1 MATQITTSKDIIL
14 TAPVAKVYASWDL
27 REANFNTNL
36 VAYLRLDQ
44 LRIVCG
50 PEIDQAQLSY
60 TYGDIVREDQRTVEY
75 YPPLNLAGAF
85 VKIQIDDTVFADDFS
100 SSSGTA
106 TENLPIT
113 WYGRIE
119 HNEKTSAG
127 SRDILNTGS
136 SSSIGSSSSASS
148 PHARGTQHFTAFG
161 LLRLLEQEIIDT
173 SYVDLTGSTS
183 ASSSS
188 TNLYTVYTGLP
199 FNSDPGGQFVRRG
212 NRSAAKINGTYV
224 YSWEPRGFDTWS
236 AYNAVE
242 YLLAHQVPLKNGG
255 SQANVW
261 RLDADIDCLDWYDI
275 DVKTNGRTV
284 KSVLDELI
292 PRQRGIGY
300 YVDFD
305 NTNDQIVLHAF
316 TFTNVDITLPSGKVL
331 KANPNQR
338 SLDFETAL
346 DVIDATVTDTM
357 LSSYHRIIVR
367 GDKRTTTF
375 TASLEELGPYYT
387 EAFCPAWSSD
397 DESEYILAAS
407 SAPDYSSLTTI
418 QKQARNAIYRSS
430 PRLEEVF
437 RKFKLNQNTDANRWL
452 GTSYDILGVGTHRY
466 AIRGDQKVEPYSSI
480 DDSGNYG
487 TSDYVPSLRLMRS
500 LPLYENYD
508 YSDTKLSTFSYGTAF
523 SANKHPSFIP
533 PFVFAKTSKITTSSS
548 SASPT
553 YRYEMLDRL
562 HRSWASAGD
571 RTWSARLTINDTEPG
586 FEINASVPHFL
597 AGVSTVG
604 WAVMADHENQSINK
618 GIPYTDC
625 YVTVCVELNEQVQ
638 WEEVLAEPVGN
649 APEQVLII
657 PIHGARFDYV
667 VPYTVVDI
675 KDGIPVQTTSG
686 GFAKNDM
693 TRLKS
698 IAKAASQWYSQERQ
712 TLDLAFRQVRAMFK
726 LGWLITDIGQRYD
739 RKTGFGVSS
748 SAGLTSINTPITGI
762 TYTLGN
768 GNEAGHTRLET
779 GFVNLDFDGRS
790 Q

>member
-1 MATQITTSKDIIL
+1 MPSQITTSKDIVQS
-14 TAPVAKVYASWDL
+14 APVAKVYTSTDL
-27 REANFNTNL
+27 REANFTL
-36 VAYLRLDQ
+36 VAYLRLEQ

-50 PEIDQAQLSY
+50 PEIDQAQFSY
-60 TYGDIVREDQRTVEY
+60 IYGDIIREDQQTVAY
-75 YPPLNLAGAF
+75 YPPIDLAGKF
-85 VKIQIDDTVFADDFS
+85 VKIQIDDTVYAEDFS
-100 SSSGTA
+100 SSSGTT
-106 TENLPIT
+106 TENLPIK

-119 HNEKTSAG
+119 HNEQTSAG
-127 SRDILNTGS
+127 SRDLINAGS
-136 SSSIGSSSSASS
+136 SSSSGSSSSASS

-173 SYVDLTGSTS
+173 SYVDLTAS
-183 ASSSS
+183 ASSSSSS

-212 NRSAAKINGTYV
+212 NRSAAKINGSYV

-236 AYNAVE
+236 AHNAVE

-261 RLDADIDCLDWYDI
+261 RLDSDIDFLDWYDI

-284 KSVLDELI
+284 KSVIDELI

-300 YVDFD
+300 CVDFD
-305 NTNDQIVLHAF
+305 SSNDQIVLHAF
-316 TFTNVDITLPSGKVL
+316 TFTNVDISLPSGKTL

-338 SLDFETAL
+338 SLDFEHAL

-357 LSSYHRIIVR
+357 LSAYHRIIAR
-367 GDKRTTTF
+367 GEKRTVTF
-375 TASLEELGPYYT
+375 TSKISLG
-387 EAFCPAWSSD
+387 AANGNAIHPAWSTD
-397 DESEYILAAS
+397 DEAEYINGAS
-407 SAPDYSSLTTI
+407 SSLDYSSLTTV

-430 PRLEEVF
+430 PRLEEVY
-437 RKFKLNQNTDANRWL
+437 RKFKLNQTRDLATRWNCL
-452 GTSYDILGVGTHRY
+452 IQDPLGVEMTYHHL
-466 AIRGDQKVEPYSSI
+466 RGDQSVTPYN
-480 DDSGNYG
+480 DVWTSGPN
-487 TSDYVPSLRLMRS
+487 TSDYVPSLRVLRS

-523 SANKHPSFIP
+523 SADKHPTFIP
-533 PFVFAKTSKITTSSS
+533 PFVFAKTSTITSGSSS

-571 RTWSARLTINDTEPG
+571 RTWSARITINDTEPG

-604 WAVMADHENQSINK
+604 WAVMADHENHSINK
-618 GIPYTDC
+618 GIAYTDC
-625 YVTVCVELNEQVQ
+625 LATICVELNEHVQ
-638 WEEVLAEPVGN
+638 WEEVLAEPKNN

-657 PIHGARFDYV
+657 PVHGARFDYV
-667 VPYTVVDI
+667 IPYTIVDI

-693 TRLKS
+693 VRLRS
-698 IAKAASQWYSQERQ
+698 IAKAAAQWYSQERQ
-712 TLDLAFRQVRAMFK
+712 TLDLAFRQMRGMFTI
-726 LGWLITDIGQRYD
+726 GWLITDIGQRYD
-739 RKTGFGVSS
+739 RRDGFGSSS

-762 TYTLGN
+762 TYTMGH
-768 GNEAGHTRLET
+768 GTEAGHTRLET

-790 Q
+790 